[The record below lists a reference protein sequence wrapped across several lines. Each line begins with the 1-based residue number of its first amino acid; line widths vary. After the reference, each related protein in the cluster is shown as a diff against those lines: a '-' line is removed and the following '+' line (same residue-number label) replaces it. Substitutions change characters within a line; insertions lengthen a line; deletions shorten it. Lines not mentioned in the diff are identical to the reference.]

1 MSLTAPI
8 APHLGLEPLSHCTS
22 SSDVAAHVLA
32 AVSRVSNAA
41 DTKPFVAVP
50 AQLSLIGLLQSE
62 NVQTVFLSQSS
73 ALLVSTLTGTF
84 VSQIQ
89 ENLAVLAQFA
99 DHLPRDVD
107 ISTPRVSSDEL
118 LIMGNLVRDI
128 SASLENIGS
137 LRADEDQ
144 MLPDI
149 ADKYMPMRPVSSVWR
164 QRRKERMVSYNT
176 EA

>member
-1 MSLTAPI
+1 MSLIAPI

-32 AVSRVSNAA
+32 AVSRVSSAA

-62 NVQTVFLSQSS
+62 NVQTVFLSQSP

-107 ISTPRVSSDEL
+107 ISTSRVSNDEL

-128 SASLENIGS
+128 AASLENIGS

-149 ADKYMPMRPVSSVWR
+149 ADKYIPMRPVSSVCR
-164 QRRKERMVSYNT
+164 QRRKERMVSSST